1 MNFKTWINGLVGA
14 IIGAAANGLTL
25 LIVDPIK
32 FSPATGG
39 WSALGVSTLVSGLVG
54 AALYL
59 KQHPT
64 PFEDTVQKLMDGK

>member
-1 MNFKTWINGLVGA
+1 MNWKTWLNGLIGA
-14 IIGAAANGLTL
+14 IIGAAANGVTL

-32 FSPATGG
+32 FSPATAG
-39 WSALGVSTLVSGLVG
+39 WSALGISTLVSGLVG

-64 PFEDTVQKLMDGK
+64 PFEDSVQQLMDGK